1 MTKHKRRPYL
11 LCPLFF
17 VLGALQ
23 PAHAADM
30 CGEPHGGQYAD
41 EQLCTNVVRFPD
53 GKPAT
58 AAMLDSVPESYPWL
72 FPLVDQGL
80 TPQLT
85 IKVLTAGAQFSTL
98 QIINGWSPYYTD
110 GAEANQFKKYGR
122 AKDVL
127 IETASGH
134 SLRHRLRD
142 TDKLQT
148 VALPKPAAEQWVRM
162 KVLSTYPGKREIGA
176 VRWFAIVWE
185 GDEGQ

>member
-1 MTKHKRRPYL
+1 MPA
-11 LCPLFF
+11 LF
-17 VLGALQ
+17 ALQ
-23 PAHAADM
+23 PACAAEM
-30 CGEPHGGQYAD
+30 CGKARGGQYAE
-41 EQLCTNVVRFPD
+41 EQLCANVLRFPD

-58 AAMLDSVPESYPWL
+58 AAMLESIPESYPWL
-72 FPLVDQGL
+72 FPSADAGT

-85 IKVLTAGAQFSTL
+85 IKVLTADAPFTAL
-98 QIINGWSPYYTD
+98 QIINGWSPYDTT
-110 GAEANQFKKYGR
+110 GTEASQFKKYGR

-142 TDKLQT
+142 TSKLQFID
-148 VALPKPAAEQWVRM
+148 LPKPAAEKWVRL
-162 KVLSTYPGKREIGA
+162 KVLSSYPGKSKLAA